1 MDILSTSGI
10 SQLIYN
16 HRVVEQNR
24 LIYPLQS
31 RKEKY
36 SKLDTAWSDLSSKLN
51 SLKSILYD
59 FKSTTSSSIFGSK
72 KSSLSSED
80 FFSITAN
87 SNATL
92 SSYSLRVNQLAKN
105 DLLLSET
112 KTSDDL
118 VAGMEGTHSFQVQS
132 GDLHGIVNVELGAD
146 ETNKSMMEKI
156 SNAMN
161 SDKAIINSASF
172 NSAGIFTGSGEFKID
187 INGEETSIAY
197 DYSSGMSYDEVM
209 NDLVTKIN
217 ESVPGVTAE
226 KSVDGSNVGLNLK
239 VDNKS
244 DYISVEQSGDTG
256 NLLSSLNID
265 VSKEKSVAGLSSA
278 SVFAPVTG
286 SSKLSFT
293 AVNSG
298 YENRL
303 VFSDL
308 SGSALSSI
316 GLTSDI
322 LTNRTMSGTDDAA
335 GYRFSAASS
344 TDNELDSKIEFNG
357 INVRR
362 SSNTIT
368 DLLDGIT
375 INLKSVMDADDPD
388 VKMDVDVDTE
398 SVKTDIQDFVKK
410 FNEAYTFIKKKYYS
424 SEDGRGVFVGD
435 STALSLMNIL
445 RNQTTEE
452 VDGIGGAGVSYLSQI
467 GITFDPATGLSVDDS
482 DLENA
487 IKNDPEQI
495 EKLFNSENG
504 VAAKLHASLESYLGA
519 DGSIS
524 KMTESIGNNIQY
536 LTDKITQTNE
546 RIDKGAEVLRK
557 KYEGL
562 QMQLAALMNAQS
574 YFGGF
579 DQGYF

>member
-1 MDILSTSGI
+1 
-10 SQLIYN
+10 
-16 HRVVEQNR
+16 
-24 LIYPLQS
+24 
-31 RKEKY
+31 
-36 SKLDTAWSDLSSKLN
+36 
-51 SLKSILYD
+51 
-59 FKSTTSSSIFGSK
+59 
-72 KSSLSSED
+72 
-80 FFSITAN
+80 
-87 SNATL
+87 
-92 SSYSLRVNQLAKN
+92 
-105 DLLLSET
+105 
-112 KTSDDL
+112 
-118 VAGMEGTHSFQVQS
+118 MEGTHSFQVQS
-132 GDLHGIVNVELGAD
+132 GDFHGIVNVELGAD
-146 ETNKSMMEKI
+146 ETNQSIMEKI

-161 SDKAIINSASF
+161 SDKAVVNSASF
-172 NSAGIFTGSGEFKID
+172 NSAGVFTGSGEFKID
-187 INGEETSIAY
+187 INGEEKSIAY

-209 NDLVTKIN
+209 DDLVTKIN

-265 VSKEKSVAGLSSA
+265 VSKEKSAAGLSSA
-278 SVFAPVTG
+278 SVFAPITG

-322 LTNRTMSGTDDAA
+322 LTNRTMSGTDDSA
-335 GYRFSAASS
+335 GYRYSAASS
-344 TDNELDSKIEFNG
+344 SDNELDSKIEFNG

-362 SSNTIT
+362 SSNTIS
-368 DLLDGIT
+368 DLLNGIT
-375 INLKSVMDADDPD
+375 LNLKSVMDAEDPD
-388 VKMDVDVDTE
+388 VKVDVDVDTE

-410 FNEAYTFIKKKYYS
+410 FNDAYTFIKKKYYS
-424 SEDGRGVFVGD
+424 GKDGRGVFVGD

-452 VDGIGGAGVSYLSQI
+452 VDGIGAGGVSYLSQI
-467 GITFDPATGLSVDDS
+467 GITFDPAKGLSVDDS

-495 EKLFNSENG
+495 EKIFNSDNG
-504 VAAKLHASLESYLGA
+504 VAAKLHSSLESYLGA